1 MIWNIHESRG
11 NEFLKNPSNILQE
24 VLLSKCK
31 TNIKFSQLAH
41 RRGNIPIHMQ
51 MDQEEGKVYCKE
63 ALFWN

>member
-11 NEFLKNPSNILQE
+11 NGFLKNPSNILQE
-24 VLLSKCK
+24 VLLSVKQ
-31 TNIKFSQLAH
+31 TLKFSQLAH

-51 MDQEEGKVYCKE
+51 MDQKEGKVYCKE